1 MGAECGNVCGCNEG
15 EFSMPTGE
23 VNLSEARGGNS
34 EMKHKSAEQR
44 SRVNAMNSQTD
55 QYSNEKRH
63 DAVSKFLVT
72 NYLFF

>member
-1 MGAECGNVCGCNEG
+1 MGAECGNVCGCNEAPREG

-44 SRVNAMNSQTD
+44 SRVNAMNS
-55 QYSNEKRH
+55 
-63 DAVSKFLVT
+63 
-72 NYLFF
+72 

>member
-44 SRVNAMNSQTD
+44 SRVNAMNS
-55 QYSNEKRH
+55 
-63 DAVSKFLVT
+63 
-72 NYLFF
+72 